1 MHFFHHI
8 ILLTFSLLTLT
19 SAWIGIGSHKQNT
32 ITSNTN
38 TNANTALAAITTLHS
53 EHKTRMASHAKTM
66 LPLTTGLNKL
76 LASLHTYAD
85 TNTNTDKITNN
96 KQNNN
101 VELHLSTLLKFVMS
115 EVAQEDYDLDIHR
128 AVLLQRGGS
137 LEERLRESRRNMKVL
152 EVARW
157 MLGRMEKETQELRVW
172 NEVFRKRVEGVKG
185 AFEEGRG
192 ERKGRI
198 VRT

>member
-1 MHFFHHI
+1 
-8 ILLTFSLLTLT
+8 
-19 SAWIGIGSHKQNT
+19 
-32 ITSNTN
+32 
-38 TNANTALAAITTLHS
+38 
-53 EHKTRMASHAKTM
+53 
-66 LPLTTGLNKL
+66 
-76 LASLHTYAD
+76 
-85 TNTNTDKITNN
+85 
-96 KQNNN
+96 
-101 VELHLSTLLKFVMS
+101 MS